1 MNLNVYSVYD
11 LKAKAFLSPFFLPQD
26 AMAVRALIDAV
37 EDPNH
42 QFAKHP
48 EDYQLF
54 RLGQFDD
61 ELGVLSPSPEHA
73 LLIQVSSL
81 VRRVPDTL
89 HNRHHGEGPAG

>member
-1 MNLNVYSVYD
+1 MVLNVYSVYD

-37 EDPNH
+37 SDPTH

-54 RLGQFDD
+54 KLGSFDD
-61 ELGVLSPSPEHA
+61 ALGVLTAGKQHE
-73 LLIQVSSL
+73 LLVLVSSL
-81 VRRVPDTL
+81 VKR
-89 HNRHHGEGPAG
+89 

>member
-1 MNLNVYSVYD
+1 MVLNVYSVYD

-37 EDPNH
+37 SDSTH

-54 RLGQFDD
+54 KLGSFDD
-61 ELGVLSPSPEHA
+61 ALGVLTPGKQHE
-73 LLIQVSSL
+73 LLVLVSSL
-81 VRRVPDTL
+81 VKR
-89 HNRHHGEGPAG
+89 

>member
-11 LKAKAFLSPFFLPQD
+11 LKAKAFLTPFFLPQD

-37 EDPNH
+37 GDPGH

-54 RLGQFDD
+54 RLGSFDD
-61 ELGVLSPSPEHA
+61 GLGVLRPAAEHA
-73 LLIQVSSL
+73 LLVQVSSL
-81 VRRVPDTL
+81 VRKS
-89 HNRHHGEGPAG
+89 H